1 MTKSKTGNGVHLAQL
16 LIGSYR
22 ALVDAAI
29 GELENAGIH
38 DFRPVHEFAMQAIA
52 SGTDS
57 ASELSRTLS
66 VSKQAAAKTIKTLLD
81 RAYITREADPSD
93 SRRKRL
99 IVTPLGFE
107 ILGKGE
113 VIFDALRDRW
123 AGQIGADDLV
133 KIERQ
138 LTLLVGEA
146 SLRIDTPGWIA
157 STTE

>member
-29 GELENAGIH
+29 ADLETAGIH

-57 ASELSRTLS
+57 ASELSRSLS

-81 RAYITREADPSD
+81 RGYITREADPSD

-107 ILGKGE
+107 VIRKGE
-113 VIFDALRDRW
+113 LIFDALRDKW
-123 AGQIGADDLV
+123 AKQIGGDELAG
-133 KIERQ
+133 IERQ
-138 LTLLVGEA
+138 LGMLVGQA
-146 SLRIDTPGWIA
+146 LLQIDTPGWIA

>member
-1 MTKSKTGNGVHLAQL
+1 MTKIQTGNGVHLVQL

-29 GELENAGIH
+29 ADLEAAGIH

-52 SGTDS
+52 SGTDN
-57 ASELSRTLS
+57 ASELSRRLS

-81 RAYITREADPSD
+81 RSYITREADPAD

-107 ILGKGE
+107 VIRQGE
-113 VIFDALRDRW
+113 VIFDALRDTW
-123 AGQIGADDLV
+123 ATQIGGDELTR
-133 KIERQ
+133 IERQ
-138 LTLLVGEA
+138 LRVLVGGA
-146 SLRIDTPGWIA
+146 PLQIDTPGWIA